1 MLRPIKLSDLK
12 LPMPNPKARE
22 ETLKRVE
29 QFQQAQADLEKR
41 CEELGI
47 PVPEMVC

>member
-1 MLRPIKLSDLK
+1 MLTPIKLSDLK
-12 LPMPNPKARE
+12 LPPPNPNARL
-22 ETLKRVE
+22 ETLRRVDE
-29 QFQQAQADLEKR
+29 FQQAQADLEKG

>member
-1 MLRPIKLSDLK
+1 MLRPINLSDLK
-12 LPMPNPKARE
+12 PPTPNPKARE

-41 CEELGI
+41 CEELDI

>member
-1 MLRPIKLSDLK
+1 MLRPIKLSDLQ
-12 LPMPNPKARE
+12 LPTPNPKARE

-29 QFQQAQADLEKR
+29 QFQQAQTELEKR
-41 CEELGI
+41 CEELGV

>member
-1 MLRPIKLSDLK
+1 MLHPINLSDLK
-12 LPMPNPKARE
+12 LPTPNPKARE

-29 QFQQAQADLEKR
+29 QFQKARADLEKR
-41 CEELGI
+41 CEELDI

>member
-1 MLRPIKLSDLK
+1 MLHPINLNDLK
-12 LPMPNPKARE
+12 LATPNPKSRE

>member
-1 MLRPIKLSDLK
+1 MLHPINLSDLE
-12 LPMPNPKARE
+12 LPTPNPKARE

-29 QFQQAQADLEKR
+29 QFQKAQADLEKR
-41 CEELGI
+41 CEELDI